1 MNAAVLNAL
10 ISLIVGIAQII
21 VKLHGNAAL
30 QPQFQ
35 SLMTALDS
43 LIAAHQ
49 SNPPA
54 SPPAPGDPGRS
65 GPYVAPGRV
74 SSSTGGIWYALWLLI
89 GLSAGWYVAPKPAP
103 PRTDTHADAR
113 GRPDAHA
120 HARTDTDAR
129 PGAGAGPASR
139 LAAPAPVAGDAAG
152 HGARSAAGTT
162 AGGSRRGR
170 RGRRP

>member
-43 LIAAHQ
+43 LISAHK

-54 SPPAPGDPGRS
+54 SPPS
-65 GPYVAPGRV
+65 
-74 SSSTGGIWYALWLLI
+74 
-89 GLSAGWYVAPKPAP
+89 PAP
-103 PRTDTHADAR
+103 
-113 GRPDAHA
+113 
-120 HARTDTDAR
+120 
-129 PGAGAGPASR
+129 
-139 LAAPAPVAGDAAG
+139 AAPAAPVPTSPPAA
-152 HGARSAAGTT
+152 
-162 AGGSRRGR
+162 
-170 RGRRP
+170 